1 MALDKCIVYV
11 LFLLVTACTSSKIKL
26 SSEFISDLN
35 VTRIYIDQN
44 SKMKNEILI
53 NSFYGKDNLKQI
65 SYNRWVMN
73 YIAKCGINCTLKG
86 LTLLE
91 VKNDS
96 IRQLLSIYSSYT
108 EFIENERFD
117 VVDSNALD
125 IKFIISDKGQVIL
138 NVFKN
143 NLIVKSIQLHFYEDH
158 YFTDQISSKN
168 EIWTK
173 DDNSKILL
181 SGDYPIIDISSEFK
195 YIFIENKWYLFNLQN
210 KELFSM

>member
-1 MALDKCIVYV
+1 M
-11 LFLLVTACTSSKIKL
+11 
-26 SSEFISDLN
+26 
-35 VTRIYIDQN
+35 
-44 SKMKNEILI
+44 
-53 NSFYGKDNLKQI
+53 
-65 SYNRWVMN
+65 
-73 YIAKCGINCTLKG
+73 
-86 LTLLE
+86 TLLE